1 MRTAI
6 ACILSVLCTLCL
18 AAALPSHFEFSAHGD
33 DRFAFF
39 CGPNKMQ
46 HVTLA
51 AERGSA
57 YIGARAQDG
66 VYGWA
71 IIADQNGTSRIQVRD
86 ESGDAVTIDL
96 LKAVRLLKAIE
107 SGEKN

>member
-1 MRTAI
+1 MRTAL
-6 ACILSVLCTLCL
+6 ACILSALCTLCL
-18 AAALPSHFEFSAHGD
+18 AASLPSQFEFSNHGD

-57 YIGARAQDG
+57 YVGARTQDG
-66 VYGWA
+66 IYGWA

-86 ESGDAVTIDL
+86 ENGCAVTIDL
-96 LKAVRLLKAIE
+96 LKAVRLLKALD
-107 SGEKN
+107 SGE